1 VPERSAHLSVELQ
14 QSGPI
19 PLDVEFSCEP
29 GHILA
34 LVGPSGSGKSTLLR
48 SIAGVYTP
56 AQGRVACSGEVWLDT
71 ERGIDLPTRRRSVGL
86 VFQSYALFPHL
97 SALHNVME
105 ALGHLPAAERGQK
118 AKALLARTHMSGLEH
133 RRPGQLSGGQQ
144 QRVAVARALARDPK
158 VLLLDE
164 PFSAVDQATRE
175 ALYDELAALRSELNI
190 PIVLV
195 THALNEAAMLADKM
209 CVLYRG
215 SALQTGSP
223 YEVMT
228 KPASAVVAR
237 VTGLKNIFEAR
248 VLQHEPMASMTRLQW
263 GEIVLDAPLNT
274 AFPEGSAV
282 CWAVPQSHI
291 VLRRR
296 DRPDEGKVENAV
308 HGTIG
313 RCVAL
318 QENTIVSLNIA
329 RCAGAVL
336 SFSIPTRIA
345 RRNGL
350 EVGLQ
355 IEVSLLVDGIHL
367 MPWSAPAGQ

>member
-1 VPERSAHLSVELQ
+1 MPETGAELSVELRQ
-14 QSGPI
+14 GGPI
-19 PLDVEFSCEP
+19 PLDVEFSCNS
-29 GHILA
+29 GQILA

-56 AQGRVACSGEVWLDT
+56 AEGRVACGGEVWLDT
-71 ERGIDLPTRRRSVGL
+71 ARGIDLPTRRRSVGL

-97 SALHNVME
+97 SALHNISE
-105 ALGHLPAAERGQK
+105 ALGHVPPRERAEK
-118 AKALLARTHMSGLEH
+118 AKALLARTHLSGLED
-133 RRPGQLSGGQQ
+133 RRPDQLSGGQQ

-164 PFSAVDQATRE
+164 PFSAVDQVTRE
-175 ALYDELAALRSELNI
+175 ALYDELAALRGDLGI
-190 PIVLV
+190 PVVLV
-195 THALNEAAMLADKM
+195 THALNEAAMLADTM

-228 KPASAVVAR
+228 KPASALVAR
-237 VTGLKNIFEAR
+237 VMGLRNIFEAR
-248 VLQHEPMASMTRLQW
+248 VLLHDQTAAVTRLQW
-263 GEIVLDAPLNT
+263 GDTVLDARLNP
-274 AFPEGSAV
+274 AFPAGSAV

-296 DRPDEGKVENAV
+296 DRPDEGKLENVV
-308 HGTIG
+308 HGIIG

-318 QENTIVSLNIA
+318 QETTTVSLNVT

-350 EVGLQ
+350 EVGLG

-367 MPWSAPAGQ
+367 MPWSAPSGQ